1 MFQCVSET
9 FEAISFKG
17 FFTFSSESLFL
28 FRVEYIQAS
37 TEKENAKNEGTSEN
51 FPFLF
56 SSELHLVQLAKVL
69 SHIVADSCSFNC
81 TCSLGLIL
89 MGKIQG
95 TLTIQR
101 LAFDV
106 LRLLGRINQCN
117 LV

>member
-9 FEAISFKG
+9 FEATSFKG

-28 FRVEYIQAS
+28 FRVECIQAS

-81 TCSLGLIL
+81 SLGLIL
-89 MGKIQG
+89 LGKIQG
-95 TLTIQR
+95 ILTIQR
-101 LAFDV
+101 LTFDV
-106 LRLLGRINQCN
+106 LRLLGRINQRN